1 MALVSLSNGWKA
13 SANALSSKL
22 SEKVENFLKNHAGA
36 DLFIVTGCTGV
47 GKSSFIKC
55 ITREDVYVGS
65 TLKSGTT
72 TISLV
77 PVVIGNRRCL
87 FMDVPG
93 FNTRDFDD
101 WDVFERLMTGMSIV
115 QPYVQFR
122 GVLYV
127 DSMENNRG
135 TPAAEKILNWL
146 YYFCGKDYM
155 SNVTVITTRWDGLD
169 ADGIEDKLSR
179 FKQWEADRLFRALFD
194 NGAKVYHHG
203 LLKEGNSFKT
213 LHIERQFER
222 RRSLALTMIM
232 SCYHGPTSPQLQIH
246 AEIANGA
253 SLERTSA
260 GRWLREGHTGNSH
273 FQSDASSTPPNENG
287 SASAEGQRQHDPA
300 DQQCGDDDNDDGA
313 HATPGWGAQF
323 AEFMTDPQRITPWI
337 KLLGRAAWKFWRA
350 SMSPTFR
357 PSPPTFFDDDFP
369 GPFHADDDFFY
380 DFFVPDDLPD
390 MSSGLNDPV
399 NDYSF
404 RTEPDSGWSCPIL

>member
-13 SANALSSKL
+13 STEMLTSKL
-22 SEKVENFLKNHAGA
+22 SEKVENFLRKYAGA
-36 DLFIVTGCTGV
+36 DLFIVTGCAGA

-72 TISLV
+72 TTSLV

-146 YYFCGKDYM
+146 FYFCGKDYM

-179 FKQWEADRLFRALFD
+179 FKQWEADNLFRALFD

-203 LLKEGNSFKT
+203 LLKEGNDFKT
-213 LHIERQFER
+213 LHIERQSER
-222 RRSLALTMIM
+222 RRSLAQAMIV
-232 SCYHGPTSPQLQIH
+232 SCYCGPTSLQLQIH
-246 AEIANGA
+246 VEIASGA
-253 SLERTSA
+253 PLEGTSA
-260 GRWLREGHTGNSH
+260 GRWLRDGHIGNTH
-273 FQSDASSTPPNENG
+273 FPTDASCSTALKISKVGTTIMTMTPT
-287 SASAEGQRQHDPA
+287 QLQ
-300 DQQCGDDDNDDGA
+300 DG
-313 HATPGWGAQF
+313 
-323 AEFMTDPQRITPWI
+323 E
-337 KLLGRAAWKFWRA
+337 L
-350 SMSPTFR
+350 
-357 PSPPTFFDDDFP
+357 
-369 GPFHADDDFFY
+369 
-380 DFFVPDDLPD
+380 
-390 MSSGLNDPV
+390 SSRNL
-399 NDYSF
+399 
-404 RTEPDSGWSCPIL
+404 